1 MVVVWNSWEF
11 RAWWCGGFGDA
22 FQKEVARSRFLEWD
36 PVEANLAKN
45 GWGGLLGFQTRE
57 GHGEDGER
65 DLAADLFENWGEERR
80 IVNMARIQE
89 IGGDWVETRREEGDG
104 KKSCHGRLV
113 THLFETFGKEGRIV
127 ATIQE

>member
-22 FQKEVARSRFLEWD
+22 FQKGGAFPFPRVGSSGGKLGEERV
-36 PVEANLAKN
+36 
-45 GWGGLLGFQTRE
+45 GGLLGFQTRE

-65 DLAADLFENWGEERR
+65 DLVADLFENWGEERR

>member
-1 MVVVWNSWEF
+1 MWWF
-11 RAWWCGGFGDA
+11 RGRVSERGGA
-22 FQKEVARSRFLEWD
+22 FPFPRVGSSGGK
-36 PVEANLAKN
+36 LAKN

-65 DLAADLFENWGEERR
+65 DLAADLSENWGEERR